1 MAAEIITKED
11 LQEFGQQLLNQIK
24 GLLGQAIEEPKKWLK
39 SYQVK
44 NMLKISDNTLQTLR
58 DNGTIP
64 FTKIGGILYYSIE
77 DINRVLSGEVKSKRI
92 KIMKNVWRIKYKSD
106 LQIFN
111 SPFTLFFTVLCN
123 ISFRGKMNRKALA
136 EGERN
141 VI

>member
-92 KIMKNVWRIKYKSD
+92 KIMKNV
-106 LQIFN
+106 
-111 SPFTLFFTVLCN
+111 
-123 ISFRGKMNRKALA
+123 
-136 EGERN
+136 
-141 VI
+141 